1 MAKHINRL
9 VDSDTQQ
16 KKSYSMIYFLKDL
29 PNIVSLIGLFCALI
43 SICLAFSGLFS
54 FALIG
59 ILWAVLFDWADGIIA
74 RRTAGRTDVQC
85 HIGSQLDSLIDI
97 VSFGVFPSVFL
108 FSYARFNLW
117 FLPGSFLIL
126 AAGAVR
132 LSYFNVFGMIDRKT
146 YQGLALDNNV
156 LLLAALFMFERYFSH
171 ICFSIILYVF
181 FMILLILNLS
191 SLRTY
196 KFSGRWFYVL
206 IAYVIL
212 MTVLYSLVI

>member
-1 MAKHINRL
+1 MAKHINNL
-9 VDSDTQQ
+9 VNSGTQQ
-16 KKSYSMIYFLKDL
+16 NRSYSMIYFLKDL
-29 PNIVSLIGLFCALI
+29 PNIVSLVGLFCALL
-43 SICLAFSGLFS
+43 SICFAFSGQFHL
-54 FALIG
+54 ALIG

-74 RRTAGRTDVQC
+74 RRTAGRTDVQR
-85 HIGSQLDSLIDI
+85 HFGSQLDSLIDI

-126 AAGAVR
+126 AASAIR
-132 LSYFNVFGMIDRKT
+132 LSYFNVFGMIDKKT

-156 LLLAALFMFERYFSH
+156 LLLAALFMLERFFSH

-191 SLRTY
+191 SVRTY
-196 KFSGRWFYVL
+196 KFSGRWFFVL
-206 IAYVIL
+206 IGYVIL
-212 MTVLYSLVI
+212 MTVLYSLII